1 MDREATEAP
10 LTGPRVHKAT
20 LARVAPTPTAGRIV
34 FPPKELLKFY
44 PAVPV
49 QKQGLCRCDQVKMRS
64 YYLDCG
70 CGYTGVYTFVKTQ
83 QMIPLKWVT
92 DPKMNRLNFWK
103 QKKYV

>member
-1 MDREATEAP
+1 M
-10 LTGPRVHKAT
+10 TGPRVHKAT

-64 YYLDCG
+64 CWIKIALQGDGKLDRDTKEPG
-70 CGYTGVYTFVKTQ
+70 KSA
-83 QMIPLKWVT
+83 LW
-92 DPKMNRLNFWK
+92 RWRWRSW
-103 QKKYV
+103 